1 MLDLLIRNVAVV
13 DGTGNP
19 AYHANVG
26 VAGGRIAFIHR
37 GEVPCEAARVIG
49 GRGLVCAPGFIDVHT
64 HSDTTIIKNNRATNS
79 LRAGVTTEATGQCGS
94 SVAPATGQAK
104 DVTASRMA
112 SKSGSSAGGAIDLS
126 WESVDDWLQM
136 LDHKGIGINIVPY
149 VGHGTI
155 RTVVMG
161 REGSGGESIHPTP
174 EQMQGMKDVLRQCME
189 QGAAGM
195 STGLEYP
202 PGRYA
207 TTGELIELAKVV
219 AKYGGIHISH
229 MRSEEELLLTAVKEI
244 IAIAEGSGVASCV
257 THHKAFRQ
265 ENWGKIRSTLA
276 HIDEARRRGLDVMC
290 DFYPWEHSHEQNM
303 GSFFAVEF
311 GTWSPRNTEELL
323 GVLKDDAKWASLRAA
338 LLEGEE
344 KNFRL
349 AEARAQGLAKS
360 GVTAPPRRDT
370 IGRRVV
376 VHSPAHPE
384 VIGLNLRAAATA
396 LGYPTDHR
404 EGLRKLY
411 VDDGGCTLVA
421 GGPMWIEDIRLL
433 VSYPWAAVSTDS
445 STLDVPV
452 DMTQPSGDMH
462 PRNHGSYAR
471 ILQQFVR
478 EEKLISLEMA
488 IRKLTSLPASL
499 LGLTDRGLL
508 RPGCCADLCLFD
520 PAEIT
525 NQATWANPDAHP
537 TGIKY
542 VLVNGIVAVDNG
554 KETRALAGKALRS
567 ARRPA

>member
-1 MLDLLIRNVAVV
+1 MPELLVKNVSVI

-19 AYHANVG
+19 SYHASLG
-26 VAGGRIAFIHR
+26 ISDGRIAFIHR
-37 GEVPCEAARVIG
+37 GEVTCEAPRVIDG
-49 GRGLVCAPGFIDVHT
+49 TGLVCAPGFIDVHT
-64 HSDTTIIKNNRATNS
+64 HSDTTISANNHATNS

-94 SVAPATGQAK
+94 SVAPAIGQAK
-104 DVTASRMA
+104 EVTAARMA
-112 SKSGSSAGGAIDLS
+112 DRSNASGNAGAPD
-126 WESVDDWLQM
+126 WESLDDWLQM
-136 LDHKGIGINIVPY
+136 LDRRGTGINIAPY

-155 RTVVMG
+155 RTIIMG
-161 REGSGGESIHPTP
+161 REGSGGESICPSP
-174 EQMQGMKDVLRQCME
+174 EQMGSMKDLLRECME

-207 TTGELIELAKVV
+207 TTSELTELAKVV
-219 AKYGGIHISH
+219 AHYGGIHISH

-244 IAIAEGSGVASCV
+244 IAIAEGSGVTSCV

-276 HIDEARRRGLDVMC
+276 HIDEARRRGVDIIC
-290 DFYPWEHSHEQNM
+290 DFYPWEYSHEQNM

-311 GTWSPRNTEELL
+311 GPPRPRNAKDLL
-323 GVLKDDAKWASLRAA
+323 SVFTDDAKWAALKAA

-344 KNFRL
+344 RSFRI
-349 AEARAQGLAKS
+349 AEARSQALAKS

-396 LGYPTDHR
+396 LGYPADHR

-411 VDDGGCTLVA
+411 VDDGACTLVG

-433 VSYPWAAVSTDS
+433 VAYPWAAVSTDS
-445 STLDVPV
+445 STLDKPV

-471 ILQQFVR
+471 VLQQFVR
-478 EEKLISLEMA
+478 EEKLISLESA
-488 IRKLTSLPASL
+488 VRKMTSLPASL
-499 LGLTDRGLL
+499 LGLRDRGLVCA
-508 RPGCCADLCLFD
+508 GYCADLCLFD
-520 PAEIT
+520 AAEIT
-525 NQATWANPDAHP
+525 NQATWAKPDAHP
-537 TGIKY
+537 IGIKY
-542 VLVNGIVAVDNG
+542 VLVNGVVAVDNG
-554 KETRALAGKALRS
+554 KETGALAGKALRC
-567 ARRPA
+567 RT